1 MHVIHE
7 LIKSKIV
14 EVRNLIKFNA
24 RKTVF
29 VCLLIL
35 IIVATLKS
43 GFATKI
49 YQKAISD
56 DSSIS
61 KVVNSAKYEKNKFFN
76 DFETVKNKYTDV
88 LG

>member
-1 MHVIHE
+1 M
-7 LIKSKIV
+7 IV
-14 EVRNLIKFNA
+14 EVRNLKKFNV

-29 VCLLIL
+29 VCLLVL

-61 KVVNSAKYEKNKFFN
+61 KIVNCAKHEKNKFIN